1 MELRLRLLNSTKLL
15 NKLKHPK
22 ENIVI
27 WFFLDE
33 QFFCQDEM
41 YNKQNNRWI
50 AASFKDV
57 PKLMKTKFS
66 KTVMVFGVVS
76 NEGDVMAHL

>member
-41 YNKQNNRWI
+41 YNKQNNRCI